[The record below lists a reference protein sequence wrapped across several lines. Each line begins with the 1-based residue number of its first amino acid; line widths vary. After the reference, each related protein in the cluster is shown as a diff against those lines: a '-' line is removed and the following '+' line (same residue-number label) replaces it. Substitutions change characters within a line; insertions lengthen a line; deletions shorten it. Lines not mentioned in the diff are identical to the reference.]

1 VLAAGSGDVVLLE
14 LGGILVGL
22 TVLARL
28 ADRVGISPIPLY
40 LLSGVAFGEG
50 GLLPVDVSRE
60 FVEVGAEI
68 GVLLLLLTLGLEYTA
83 DELRGGL
90 RTGVRAGVVDL
101 VLNLPPGVVVG
112 LLLGWPFEAAVVLG
126 GVTYISSSGIAAK
139 LLRDLDRLANRE
151 TPTILTTLVLEDL
164 AMAFYLPLVA
174 VLVAGVGIAAG
185 AGVLVVAV
193 GTVALALLAALRF
206 GAVVSRALHT
216 RTDEALVLGLLGLTL
231 VVAGVAERLEV
242 SGAIGAF
249 LVGIAVSGPV
259 QERASTLVGPLR
271 DLFAGLFFVFFG
283 FEIHPGDLPPVL
295 GAAALLAVVT
305 AATKLAS
312 TSWATRRA
320 GIGRRGRVRA
330 GAALVAR
337 GEFSIVL
344 AGIGVVVEPEL
355 GPLAGA
361 YVLMLSIAAPLL
373 ARSADQVADAV
384 ERWRPST
391 AP

>member
-1 VLAAGSGDVVLLE
+1 VLAAASGDVVLLE

-22 TVLARL
+22 TLLARL

-50 GLLPVDVSRE
+50 GVLPVDVSRE
-60 FVEVGAEI
+60 FVEIGAEI

-90 RTGVRAGVVDL
+90 RTGMRAGVVDL
-101 VLNLPPGVVVG
+101 ALNLPPGVAVG

-206 GAVVSRALHT
+206 GDVVSRALHT
-216 RTDEALVLGLLGLTL
+216 RTDEALVLGLLGVTL

-259 QERASTLVGPLR
+259 QERASALVGPLR

-305 AATKLAS
+305 GATKFAS

-320 GIGRRGRVRA
+320 GIGRRGRLRA

-344 AGIGVVVEPEL
+344 AGIGVAAEPDL

-361 YVLMLSIAAPLL
+361 YVLMLSIVAPLL
-373 ARSADQVADAV
+373 ARSADQLADAV
-384 ERWRPST
+384 ERWRPSP
-391 AP
+391 AR

>member
-1 VLAAGSGDVVLLE
+1 VLAAGSGDAILLE

-22 TVLARL
+22 TLLARL

-60 FVEVGAEI
+60 FVEIGAEI

-101 VLNLPPGVVVG
+101 LCNLPPGIAVG

-193 GTVALALLAALRF
+193 GTVAVALVAALRF
-206 GAVVSRALHT
+206 GTVVSRALHT

-231 VVAGVAERLEV
+231 VVAGIAERLEV

-259 QERASTLVGPLR
+259 QERASALVGPLR

-305 AATKLAS
+305 ATTKFAS
-312 TSWATRRA
+312 TSWAARRA

-344 AGIGVVVEPEL
+344 AGIGVAVEPDL

-361 YVLMLSIAAPLL
+361 YVLMLSVAAPLL
-373 ARSADQVADAV
+373 ARSADQLADAL
-384 ERWRPST
+384 ERWRPT
-391 AP
+391 PAR

>member
-1 VLAAGSGDVVLLE
+1 VLAAGSGDAILLE

-22 TVLARL
+22 TLLARL
-28 ADRVGISPIPLY
+28 ADRVGVSPIPLY

-50 GLLPVDVSRE
+50 GVLPVEISRD

-101 VLNLPPGVVVG
+101 ALNLPPGVVVG
-112 LLLGWPFEAAVVLG
+112 LMLGWRFEAAVVLG

-185 AGVLVVAV
+185 AGVLAVAV
-193 GTVALALLAALRF
+193 GTVALALVAALRF
-206 GAVVSRALHT
+206 GNAVSRALHT

-259 QERASTLVGPLR
+259 QERASALVGPLR

-312 TSWATRRA
+312 TSWATRRV

-330 GAALVAR
+330 GATLVAR

-344 AGIGVVVEPEL
+344 AGIGVAVEPDL

-361 YVLMLSIAAPLL
+361 YVLLLSVAAPLL
-373 ARSADQVADAV
+373 ARHADQVADAL
-384 ERWRPST
+384 ERWRPT
-391 AP
+391 PAR